1 MSNRHTI
8 SLTVPTYLSDWA
20 VWHWHGK
27 EKTIEPF
34 RGDLVCSYMKMH
46 LTDHNID
53 KCSDEATLFVLV
65 PRFRD
70 LDTRKFHFMTQ
81 RYRTG
86 LKKLIRMMFLHD
98 YMTCMLRQPLTRY
111 PLYENI
117 ERWMHAR
124 KIEYNDKNYE
134 SLRKIYFRNA
144 KIVKKY

>member
-1 MSNRHTI
+1 M
-8 SLTVPTYLSDWA
+8 PAYLIDWA

-27 EKTIEPF
+27 GRTVEPF
-34 RGDLVCSYMKMH
+34 RGDLVCNYMKMY
-46 LTDHNID
+46 LTDHVID
-53 KCSDEATLFVLV
+53 VNKMNETLNVLV

-70 LDTRKFHFMTQ
+70 LDTR
-81 RYRTG
+81 RYHYMSERHRTG

-111 PLYENI
+111 PLYEHI
-117 ERWMHAR
+117 ERWMNSR